1 MIFKVKIV
9 AVDVAAGDFILVA
22 ARRQFDA
29 VKGIRLDVHL
39 KQLGFRVL
47 AVGFID
53 VEHLAVE
60 TGAVF
65 VVGGDGTAADRRH
78 RPQAAAVG
86 KGGGFGTD
94 GDHAAAA
101 DAVIAHREFGA
112 HAERVIGKH
121 HVVHADS
128 AEVGAARQSV
138 HPSGAGGIAARHVDA
153 DDKVRIDQRPELA
166 GGQSPCAASLGELP

>member
-60 TGAVF
+60 TGAV
-65 VVGGDGTAADRRH
+65 
-78 RPQAAAVG
+78 
-86 KGGGFGTD
+86 
-94 GDHAAAA
+94 
-101 DAVIAHREFGA
+101 
-112 HAERVIGKH
+112 
-121 HVVHADS
+121 
-128 AEVGAARQSV
+128 
-138 HPSGAGGIAARHVDA
+138 
-153 DDKVRIDQRPELA
+153 L
-166 GGQSPCAASLGELP
+166 